1 MAIDLSAITSQFVPT
16 NIIPTLLVVVG
27 TAAVLIIWSR
37 AMGFTLAAIRGD
49 LGQVD
54 RKLQSIR
61 NEFANIDRERDF
73 SRRYARESRNR
84 EYRAWKRSKGMR

>member
-27 TAAVLIIWSR
+27 TVAVLIIWTR
-37 AMGFTLAAIRGD
+37 AMGYTLAAIRGD

-73 SRRYARESRNR
+73 SRRYAREQRNR
-84 EYRAWKRSKGMR
+84 EYRAWKRAKGMR